1 MQGNGMVAAPTAA
14 AYQELTNA
22 SNKMLTDLSRVLPQ
36 AKTVILYDPKVFSAI
51 PYYASTTEL
60 VRDAAT
66 DLCNSEGGAASAHIL
81 SGVDLGEAA
90 QGLASLV
97 QLTIPN
103 YAIQGQALTL
113 DNSALLAS
121 FAAAARAG
129 GYVVVNPTYLLPAVS
144 QSKLNCQTAK
154 TSTSLADLWRFANSE
169 AAAKQQRSTT
179 RQAPNSTIQAFT
191 ATRQALTASDKGP
204 SLMARVLAAESLAKA
219 AEHSDSVAII
229 DMRLD
234 AADIDSTTRT
244 VLWWHKSKFS
254 ANIAAHYWIFAV
266 HAQDGQFEIQLVEP
280 GAVNILRRNI
290 DAATF
295 TVGGNP

>member
-1 MQGNGMVAAPTAA
+1 MQGNGVVAAPTAA

-22 SNKMLTDLSRVLPQ
+22 SNQMLKDLAHILPQ
-36 AKTVILYDPKVFSAI
+36 AKTVILYDPNLFSVI

-60 VRDAAT
+60 VRGAAA
-66 DLCNSEGGAASAHIL
+66 DLCNLPGGIASAHIL
-81 SGVDLGEAA
+81 SSVDIGEAA

-113 DNSALLAS
+113 DNSALVGS
-121 FAAAARAG
+121 FAAAARAS

-144 QSKLNCQTAK
+144 QSKLTCETAK

-169 AAAKQQRSTT
+169 AGAQQARLIS
-179 RQAPNSTIQAFT
+179 RQAPSAAIQAFV
-191 ATRQALTASDKGP
+191 ALRQALNSSDKGP
-204 SLMARVLAAESLAKA
+204 PLMARVLAAESLWKVIQHP
-219 AEHSDSVAII
+219 EEVAVI

-254 ANIAAHYWIFAV
+254 ANIAAHYSIFSV
-266 HAQDGQFEIQLVEP
+266 HGQDNQFSIQLVEP

-290 DAATF
+290 DAGTF
-295 TVGGNP
+295 AISGDP